1 MKYKV
6 DMWNDFCRV
15 FELPEK
21 FSNEYC
27 FGGGIQTTFL
37 MVDWF
42 CPVGMGQTRVTKEFW
57 EKEVGPIEI
66 REIEDKWLIEE
77 LQPFLQKKRYTKPDR
92 KYLVITDFGMTFL
105 FSKSC

>member
-1 MKYKV
+1 LRRCNLAHDEDILEDRSLRIYI
-6 DMWNDFCRV
+6 
-15 FELPEK
+15 LH
-21 FSNEYC
+21 
-27 FGGGIQTTFL
+27 
-37 MVDWF
+37 WF